1 MLQAQRNVFPR
12 GSDGL
17 GRVSADGS
25 KTYKSRTQRSR
36 DSFSPESRLLRSRC
50 CGVKCYGFRRWV
62 TLCQA
67 WNGRDDN
74 PLLPL
79 LEGVLAC
86 DSYRQVVQILQHH
99 PWVDRQ
105 AIYELRTQARKNVP
119 MSHELSHYNFHN
131 PGRWYPGRWHPGIAY
146 LSN

>member
-1 MLQAQRNVFPR
+1 M
-12 GSDGL
+12 
-17 GRVSADGS
+17 
-25 KTYKSRTQRSR
+25 
-36 DSFSPESRLLRSRC
+36 LRSEVPWFPTFLRLC
-50 CGVKCYGFRRWV
+50 REKWL
-62 TLCQA
+62 TLCQE
-67 WNGRDDN
+67 WTTDN

-86 DSYRQVVQILQHH
+86 DSYRQVVDILQHH

-105 AIYELRTQARKNVP
+105 AIYELRTQARCQFMPNYP
-119 MSHELSHYNFHN
+119 MSHEISQYNFHN